1 MPTLSF
7 DGSVYHSTEVDR
19 KELVRIAPSLD
30 VDMMMS
36 RLRSSVP
43 AGEAHEVH
51 FNDLPS
57 NKATAILFSLS
68 SGAVSVEVT
77 DDSSDAAV
85 FPMSTSGMLILLNT
99 LVTDLVITETSGT
112 DPAVYDLIAGA

>member
-1 MPTLSF
+1 MPTLSYE
-7 DGSVYHSTEVDR
+7 GSVYYSTAVDR
-19 KELVRIAPSLD
+19 KELVAIAPSLD

-43 AGEAHEVH
+43 ASGVHEVH

-68 SGAVSVEVT
+68 SGDVTVTVT
-77 DDSSDAAV
+77 DDSSDTV
-85 FPMSTSGMLILLNT
+85 SFDMEDSGMLILLNT
-99 LVTDLVITETSGT
+99 LVTGLTITETST
-112 DPAVYDLIAGA
+112 TAEAVYDLIAGA